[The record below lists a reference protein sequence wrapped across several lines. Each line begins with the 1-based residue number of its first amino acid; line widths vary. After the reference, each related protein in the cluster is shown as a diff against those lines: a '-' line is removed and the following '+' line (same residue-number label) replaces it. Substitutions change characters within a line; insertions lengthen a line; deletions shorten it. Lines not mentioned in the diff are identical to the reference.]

1 MVCVEDQRKKI
12 VLETPKIGERQL
24 NGLEEKT
31 SKLEDRVTAAL
42 VIYEEHMS
50 DYHTRLIL
58 ILHMAWAKNQSNDT
72 QKKNLPNH
80 WGDVDAPLQCF
91 GMEIDSLKEDE
102 EWVEK
107 R

>member
-1 MVCVEDQRKKI
+1 MTWKRKQANWKI
-12 VLETPKIGERQL
+12 VTE
-24 NGLEEKT
+24 
-31 SKLEDRVTAAL
+31 AL

-80 WGDVDAPLQCF
+80 WVDVDAPLQRF